1 MSLKPTTPKGT
12 RDFSSEVLFKRNYL
26 KMILQ
31 KAFESFAFEPLE
43 TPSFER
49 LSTLMGKYGDEGD
62 RLIFKILNSGDK
74 LKKVDLNSLE
84 NNDLKEFSNSLSEKA
99 LRYDLTVP
107 FARYVA
113 GNQNDLIFPFRRY
126 QIQNVWRADRPQH
139 GRFQE
144 FCQCDA
150 DIVGDRS
157 LWQEIEMIS
166 LYDRVFS
173 DIKLQGV
180 KVKINHRKILEGI
193 VRLIGNDDQ
202 LIDFTVAVD
211 KIDKIGFTGV
221 ENELISKGFTAGS
234 IKKIKPIINL
244 KGSLDKMLLDL
255 ESLFKDIPEGL
266 KGINELRFIFNKIN
280 KLELKSLNI
289 SFDLTLARGL
299 NYYTG
304 MIIEVDGPSN
314 VKMGSIGG
322 GGRYD
327 NLTSSFGM
335 KNVSGIGISF
345 GFDRLYLILDE
356 LNLFPSKI
364 EIKTKILFLNLG
376 INVSDI
382 AFSSLNKLR
391 SRGVICEIYPSD
403 IKMSKQLNYANK
415 KNISFVVIIG
425 DEEVKNEKFTL
436 KNMISGKQNKY
447 PLDDM
452 IRILERLPNI

>member
-1 MSLKPTTPKGT
+1 
-12 RDFSSEVLFKRNYL
+12 
-26 KMILQ
+26 
-31 KAFESFAFEPLE
+31 
-43 TPSFER
+43 
-49 LSTLMGKYGDEGD
+49 
-62 RLIFKILNSGDK
+62 
-74 LKKVDLNSLE
+74 
-84 NNDLKEFSNSLSEKA
+84 
-99 LRYDLTVP
+99 
-107 FARYVA
+107 
-113 GNQNDLIFPFRRY
+113 
-126 QIQNVWRADRPQH
+126 
-139 GRFQE
+139 
-144 FCQCDA
+144 
-150 DIVGDRS
+150 
-157 LWQEIEMIS
+157 
-166 LYDRVFS
+166 
-173 DIKLQGV
+173 
-180 KVKINHRKILEGI
+180 
-193 VRLIGNDDQ
+193 
-202 LIDFTVAVD
+202 
-211 KIDKIGFTGV
+211 
-221 ENELISKGFTAGS
+221 
-234 IKKIKPIINL
+234 
-244 KGSLDKMLLDL
+244 
-255 ESLFKDIPEGL
+255 
-266 KGINELRFIFNKIN
+266 
-280 KLELKSLNI
+280 
-289 SFDLTLARGL
+289 
-299 NYYTG
+299 

>member
-12 RDFSSEVLFKRNYL
+12 RDFSSEVLSKRNYL

-62 RLIFKILNSGDK
+62 RLIFKILNSGNK

-84 NNDLKEFSNSLSEKA
+84 INDLKEFSNSLSEKA

-173 DIKLQGV
+173 DVKLEGIT
-180 KVKINHRKILEGI
+180 VKINHRKILEGI

-221 ENELISKGFTAGS
+221 ENELISKGFTAYS
-234 IKKIKPIINL
+234 IEKIKPIINL
-244 KGSLDKMLLDL
+244 KGNPDKILLDL
-255 ESLFKDIPEGL
+255 EYLFKDIPEGL
-266 KGINELRFIFNKIN
+266 KGVKELRFIFNTLN
-280 KLELKSLNI
+280 KLELKSVKL

-304 MIIEVDGPSN
+304 MIVEVDGPSI

-327 NLTSSFGM
+327 DLTSSFGM
-335 KNVSGIGISF
+335 KDVSGIGISF
-345 GFDRLYLILDE
+345 GFDRLYLVLDE
-356 LNLFPSKI
+356 LNLFPPNIK
-364 EIKTKILFLNLG
+364 IKTEILFLNLG
-376 INVSDI
+376 INGSDI
-382 AFSSLNKLR
+382 VFSSLNKLR
-391 SRGVICEIYPSD
+391 SRGVVCEIYPSD

-415 KNISFVVIIG
+415 KDIGFVVIIG
-425 DEEVKNEKFTL
+425 DEELKNEKFTL
-436 KNMISGKQNKY
+436 KNMISGEQNEY
-447 PLDDM
+447 PLDD
-452 IRILERLPNI
+452 IIKILEKLPNI